1 MQDDFSNG
9 YRRSGPAAPSSSS
22 VAHDLI
28 VDNDTPILTKRR
40 AKKNSTRRRANTN
53 SARYEVH
60 VRAQWCYDKNNREL
74 WPEEYHPVNPACPRL
89 RGRLDKFYSEAKDK
103 NISRQALWEPGSD
116 DGFLYKATK
125 EDGKGGGGTRVRQR
139 TPQRAMELMRAA
151 EADQTG
157 TNIHQAVKPLEIKS
171 QESMTQTPPGT
182 LHGEG
187 PNLRRT
193 RYEPPIIISSGS
205 ESGDASASAK
215 DEDMKVTIRR
225 LEENEMLCSK
235 DIAMCLTTLD
245 WNKKEWHVFDPGFP
259 NVPEP
264 RRLVRPKAPHLA
276 FFCHGKMHWSFGH
289 LDTSELKLYHYNSC
303 TTILMPTQKI
313 IDWAIEQ
320 TVIAYKVPD
329 THTHAIDIEVQT
341 EICPQQGDNDNVNC
355 GIYALAVFKAL
366 VAGEDVPLTLD
377 PGELRR
383 YFAERLK
390 QKTDDKMIDV
400 SVASPQPCDDQNDE
414 TAANESDAM
423 LIDSYAES
431 LSMVPDST
439 KDSQSSA
446 DSRLAAVSTLSRPH
460 IDQIPSAGS
469 DGVSSRSQ
477 VPELMTNSQIDKLA
491 EEALLGLQSFMDI
504 GQRKMVALQRE
515 QEALRTDLE
524 NTRKQLENG
533 HKKLEQHS
541 RQVDELEAR
550 VGDSAT
556 LYDFESN
563 LRKCIGD
570 NNENTAS
577 QSLFSKW
584 HKRLT
589 LAVDEMAVETN
600 SLVNERQVARKNYE
614 DSQEGIQCLQ
624 NERNDLEKRI
634 GQLRDDMTTLAKKF
648 TKIREAAGYT
658 HQCQPISPEK
668 SGVLH
673 MMILLLPREIVC
685 MIAEQCALRE
695 QASLARCCIQLH
707 GICNHILYRNDVKH
721 HGCSSVFH
729 AIFRCHDQPLAL
741 RTLAAAKVGG
751 ADFRQCRDARNH
763 HRLSF
768 HHSDTTLGSP
778 IHLAARLG
786 LDGIISFLVDQGIDL
801 DGPASMGKTPLV
813 EAILHDRESTAILLV
828 HKGASI
834 GLQPPRF
841 DAYRAAV
848 CQGLA
853 ELTKVIAKIKGIDV
867 NSTLGYGCTALTL
880 AVCHRRARVLRTLL
894 DLGADGRGPL
904 KQFCQDHTFSSLLWA
919 LEAGAVALRQSVGIK
934 GLVDLAVAVTTE
946 QVSPVQKSQQ
956 VVALQTLLD
965 LIRRERSAVFR
976 GAVLPANELDYLL
989 DALLQIILSVDR
1001 ADVALASVLMQ
1012 HGARMRV
1019 GIFLQLLGALN
1030 SVTFAKDTLRSL
1042 RRHPKLLQCFD
1053 LVYSHCASL
1062 PDDEKGFAIN
1072 YFMENV
1078 PQHALQLVD
1087 ELKQRD
1093 LPLSARG
1100 VRMMDPIEEGRTA

>member
-9 YRRSGPAAPSSSS
+9 YRRSGPVAPSSSS
-22 VAHDLI
+22 VARDLI
-28 VDNDTPILTKRR
+28 VNNITPILTK
-40 AKKNSTRRRANTN
+40 KHQNKNSTRSRAKTN
-53 SARYEVH
+53 PARYEFH
-60 VRAQWCYDKNNREL
+60 FHAQWCYDKNNNEL
-74 WPEEYHPVNPACPRL
+74 WPKEYHPVNPACPRL
-89 RGRLDKFYSEAKDK
+89 RGGLNKFYSEANEKGM
-103 NISRQALWEPGSD
+103 SRQALWEPGSD

-125 EDGKGGGGTRVRQR
+125 EDGKGGGGARVRQR

-157 TNIHQAVKPLEIKS
+157 TNIHQAVKPLEIK
-171 QESMTQTPPGT
+171 TPPGT
-182 LHGEG
+182 SHDEG
-187 PNLRRT
+187 PNLHPT
-193 RYEPPIIISSGS
+193 RYELPITISSGS

-225 LEENEMLCSK
+225 LEENEMLSSK

-245 WNKKEWHVFDPGFP
+245 WNKTKWHVFDPGFP
-259 NVPEP
+259 NVPKP

-276 FFCHGKMHWSFGH
+276 FFCHGNIHWSFCH
-289 LDTSELKLYHYNSC
+289 LNTSEAKLYHYNSR
-303 TTILMPTQKI
+303 TATAMPTQKI
-313 IDWAIEQ
+313 VDWAIEQ
-320 TVIAYKVPD
+320 TVIAYKVLD
-329 THTHAIDIEVQT
+329 THTRAIDIEVQT

-390 QKTDDKMIDV
+390 QNTDDKMTDV

-414 TAANESDAM
+414 TAANKSDAM

-446 DSRLAAVSTLSRPH
+446 DSRLAAASTLSRPH

-491 EEALLGLQSFMDI
+491 EEALLGLQSFMDT

-533 HKKLEQHS
+533 HEKLEQHS

-550 VGDSAT
+550 IGDSAT

-589 LAVDEMAVETN
+589 LVIDEMAVETK

-624 NERNDLEKRI
+624 NEKNDLERRI
-634 GQLRDDMTTLAKKF
+634 GQLRDDMTALAKKF
-648 TKIREAAGYT
+648 TKIREAAG
-658 HQCQPISPEK
+658 S
-668 SGVLH
+668 
-673 MMILLLPREIVC
+673 
-685 MIAEQCALRE
+685 
-695 QASLARCCIQLH
+695 
-707 GICNHILYRNDVKH
+707 
-721 HGCSSVFH
+721 
-729 AIFRCHDQPLAL
+729 
-741 RTLAAAKVGG
+741 KVGG

-786 LDGIISFLVDQGIDL
+786 LDGIVSFLVDQGIDL
-801 DGPASMGKTPLV
+801 DGPASMGKTPLA

-946 QVSPVQKSQQ
+946 QVSPIQKSQQ

-1053 LVYSHCASL
+1053 LVYSHCVSL

-1100 VRMMDPIEEGRTA
+1100 VRMMDPIEEGRTV